1 LSLSLG
7 LWLSSCIEETESPQI
22 ELTDHSK
29 IATIKTWFE
38 ENESSL
44 RVSKSGAN
52 YRTGDQELILP
63 FFKKEPDWSMFTE
76 YSFPDGR
83 KVFEI
88 HIKKLSGL
96 VPKDFFEKYGSS
108 TSDLTEESLLFVE
121 HADSDVGFS
130 VWVARY
136 FSYGNKSK
144 DMTYNRIPHNWSG
157 RIDLFTFSEQHLR
170 SFEVED
176 GRIIKTLE
184 YMTGDE
190 NKRFSPAIM
199 LMTCDVIWIDF
210 PYYGIFGGVGSSQS
224 VRIISCHNPIDRSGG
239 AFNDFKDP
247 DLLKP
252 GGGNGNGVRLPE
264 PVVCD
269 DTNNFGSDCIPFP
282 REMRQEGKIKLTYH
296 STLDA
301 RTRCVLDKLK
311 TSSFVNNIADFMNT
325 AQTSNTVIKTGITII
340 PTGSKDPANG
350 QTKDLGN
357 GTYEI
362 TISQQNLPDMRAL
375 EIARTTIH
383 EIVHVEIFRALKSNG
398 ITPMDSNFP
407 KNMDAFLNRYA
418 GNTEDSHHQYMAD
431 RMIPKMAEALMEIHR
446 TQFPNEYN
454 AFWNLASFA
463 YPNGADL
470 NFYKNLFWGGM
481 QGTKA
486 YEKHKESPDFRYL
499 KDLEQL
505 RGYLKLACN

>member
-22 ELTDHSK
+22 ELTDNSK

-44 RVSKSGAN
+44 RVSKSGAA

-136 FSYGNKSK
+136 FSYGDKSK

-224 VRIISCHNPIDRSGG
+224 VRVISCHNPIDRSGG

-282 REMRQEGKIKLTYH
+282 ENYWESSDYYDDVLATLIQLQWVDNPNVRDYRDLNSSEKLLHVMNHLKFNYQQNTNFKLTQIMANVPRIAPAGPFKTPGGWYESQTAALKINGKTYMIGYVFGNQDGFNH
-296 STLDA
+296 IDVKRGFTSVELDHKNQVNFYFYDA
-301 RTRCVLDKLK
+301 RVPGRT
-311 TSSFVNNIADFMNT
+311 
-325 AQTSNTVIKTGITII
+325 
-340 PTGSKDPANG
+340 
-350 QTKDLGN
+350 
-357 GTYEI
+357 
-362 TISQQNLPDMRAL
+362 AL
-375 EIARTTIH
+375 EIY
-383 EIVHVEIFRALKSNG
+383 L
-398 ITPMDSNFP
+398 P
-407 KNMDAFLNRYA
+407 KELESWFY
-418 GNTEDSHHQYMAD
+418 S
-431 RMIPKMAEALMEIHR
+431 
-446 TQFPNEYN
+446 
-454 AFWNLASFA
+454 SF
-463 YPNGADL
+463 
-470 NFYKNLFWGGM
+470 K
-481 QGTKA
+481 K
-486 YEKHKESPDFRYL
+486 
-499 KDLEQL
+499 
-505 RGYLKLACN
+505 

>member
-1 LSLSLG
+1 LSISLG

-63 FFKKEPDWSMFTE
+63 FFEKEPDWDKFHH
-76 YSFPDGR
+76 YYFPDGR
-83 KVFEI
+83 EVYEINLENEQVF
-88 HIKKLSGL
+88 LSIAEGDTTKGSL
-96 VPKDFFEKYGSS
+96 AERTIQNILFVKHPTENRFNPLIVRYYPDAETSKREFEKINYQMI
-108 TSDLTEESLLFVE
+108 DE
-121 HADSDVGFS
+121 
-130 VWVARY
+130 
-136 FSYGNKSK
+136 
-144 DMTYNRIPHNWSG
+144 NWSG
-157 RIDLFTFSEQHLR
+157 EVDLFTYDEHYFMGFVIKEGVVTDIKRVSNSLDEESNSKNLRTRCYVETQRWYQFTITGGFFSGIREISPISYTYCVMTDPEMYRYDPYEDYGDPLR
-170 SFEVED
+170 DYS
-176 GRIIKTLE
+176 
-184 YMTGDE
+184 
-190 NKRFSPAIM
+190 
-199 LMTCDVIWIDF
+199 
-210 PYYGIFGGVGSSQS
+210 
-224 VRIISCHNPIDRSGG
+224 
-239 AFNDFKDP
+239 
-247 DLLKP
+247 
-252 GGGNGNGVRLPE
+252 NGNPPHMGPPLTVYSAP
-264 PVVCD
+264 
-269 DTNNFGSDCIPFP
+269 
-282 REMRQEGKIKLTYH
+282 KIKLTYH

-325 AQTSNTVIKTGITII
+325 GQTSNTVIKTGITII
-340 PTGSKDPANG
+340 PPGSKDPANG
-350 QTKDLGN
+350 QAKDLGN

-418 GNTEDSHHQYMAD
+418 GNTNDSHHNYMVD

-454 AFWNLASFA
+454 AFWSLASFA